1 MNTKAIIPLLL
12 LVGIGIFF
20 SFRMTADRGSMNYAV
35 EQAEVNIEPYEP
47 QDNEKVSKN
56 LAIQE
61 TVMRMIQEGHYSPKD
76 INDDFSARVYKIY
89 LEVIDFGKLFLLESD
104 INEFEVYKLQ
114 IDDAINNGQTA
125 FPEMVT
131 ARIKQRMKDAES
143 YYKEALAK
151 PFTFDGNDEIE
162 LDGKKMA
169 WCKNPE
175 ELKSRWVTNMK
186 FRTIQRLTEMQESQK
201 TISEKKIKDKTDTLF
216 SYSELESR
224 SRANV
229 QRSME
234 SYFKRLNKINDDA
247 RFATYINAI
256 CHVIDP
262 HTDFLPPK
270 DKQRF
275 DEEMSGSFFGVGAQ
289 LSEKNG
295 VCSITQIITGSP
307 CWKDGRLKNG
317 DIIQK
322 VAQADDEPVDI
333 AGWDLEDIVSII
345 RGKEGSTVNL
355 TVKHLDGSTEV
366 IGIKR
371 GRVETEA
378 TFAKSVIVETDA
390 GKIGYILLPEFYAD
404 FNTRGGRRCAIDMK
418 KEIEKLKEEKVN
430 GIIIDLRYNGGGS
443 LSDVVDIGGFFIDK
457 GPIVQVKSKGLAA
470 QPLFDESSGTV
481 YDGPLAILINQG
493 SASAS
498 EILAAAMQ
506 DYNRAIVLGTTS
518 FGKGTVQR
526 IFPLEEYFKGDASL
540 LPFGSVKLTLQ
551 KFYRINGGSTQLK
564 GVTPDITL
572 PDLYEQIDMGERKD
586 SNSLAWDQVA
596 KADYKPIKS
605 NANFA
610 ALIANSKS
618 RIDANSNFKLIKQNA
633 ARLKRQ
639 YDDNKY
645 PLNEKLYVK
654 KTEENKALNKKIEE
668 LDKSKKLLTIK
679 NPKVDLPKINM
690 DTVSVSKNEEWL
702 KLLRKDPYISE
713 ASNVLLDWMK
723 LSKGQTVGMI
733 EDKRKN

>member
-1 MNTKAIIPLLL
+1 
-12 LVGIGIFF
+12 
-20 SFRMTADRGSMNYAV
+20 
-35 EQAEVNIEPYEP
+35 
-47 QDNEKVSKN
+47 
-56 LAIQE
+56 
-61 TVMRMIQEGHYSPKD
+61 
-76 INDDFSARVYKIY
+76 
-89 LEVIDFGKLFLLESD
+89 
-104 INEFEVYKLQ
+104 
-114 IDDAINNGQTA
+114 
-125 FPEMVT
+125 
-131 ARIKQRMKDAES
+131 
-143 YYKEALAK
+143 
-151 PFTFDGNDEIE
+151 
-162 LDGKKMA
+162 
-169 WCKNPE
+169 
-175 ELKSRWVTNMK
+175 
-186 FRTIQRLTEMQESQK
+186 
-201 TISEKKIKDKTDTLF
+201 
-216 SYSELESR
+216 
-224 SRANV
+224 
-229 QRSME
+229 
-234 SYFKRLNKINDDA
+234 
-247 RFATYINAI
+247 
-256 CHVIDP
+256 
-262 HTDFLPPK
+262 
-270 DKQRF
+270 
-275 DEEMSGSFFGVGAQ
+275 
-289 LSEKNG
+289 
-295 VCSITQIITGSP
+295 
-307 CWKDGRLKNG
+307 
-317 DIIQK
+317 
-322 VAQADDEPVDI
+322 
-333 AGWDLEDIVSII
+333 
-345 RGKEGSTVNL
+345 
-355 TVKHLDGSTEV
+355 
-366 IGIKR
+366 
-371 GRVETEA
+371 
-378 TFAKSVIVETDA
+378 
-390 GKIGYILLPEFYAD
+390 
-404 FNTRGGRRCAIDMK
+404 MK

>member
-201 TISEKKIKDKTDTLF
+201 TISEKKVKDKTDTLF

-322 VAQADDEPVDI
+322 VAQGDDEPVDI

-668 LDKSKKLLTIK
+668 LDKTKKLLTIK

>member
-1 MNTKAIIPLLL
+1 
-12 LVGIGIFF
+12 
-20 SFRMTADRGSMNYAV
+20 
-35 EQAEVNIEPYEP
+35 
-47 QDNEKVSKN
+47 
-56 LAIQE
+56 
-61 TVMRMIQEGHYSPKD
+61 
-76 INDDFSARVYKIY
+76 
-89 LEVIDFGKLFLLESD
+89 
-104 INEFEVYKLQ
+104 
-114 IDDAINNGQTA
+114 
-125 FPEMVT
+125 
-131 ARIKQRMKDAES
+131 
-143 YYKEALAK
+143 
-151 PFTFDGNDEIE
+151 
-162 LDGKKMA
+162 
-169 WCKNPE
+169 
-175 ELKSRWVTNMK
+175 
-186 FRTIQRLTEMQESQK
+186 
-201 TISEKKIKDKTDTLF
+201 
-216 SYSELESR
+216 
-224 SRANV
+224 
-229 QRSME
+229 
-234 SYFKRLNKINDDA
+234 
-247 RFATYINAI
+247 
-256 CHVIDP
+256 
-262 HTDFLPPK
+262 
-270 DKQRF
+270 
-275 DEEMSGSFFGVGAQ
+275 

>member
-114 IDDAINNGQTA
+114 IDDAINNGQTD